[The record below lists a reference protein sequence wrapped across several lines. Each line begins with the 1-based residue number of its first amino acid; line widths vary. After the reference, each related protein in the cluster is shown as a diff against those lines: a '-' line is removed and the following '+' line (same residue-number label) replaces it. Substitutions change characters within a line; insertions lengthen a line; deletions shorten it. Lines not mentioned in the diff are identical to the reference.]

1 MRYPSFTI
9 KMKRALSRIQKN
21 QAQKI
26 QLNIDGEIHFI
37 DVRDILYVEVLNHF
51 VTWHT
56 KKGDFRIWGSL
67 KDATDQIDDPNFC
80 MCNRCYLVNL
90 RHVKGLDKNTVR
102 VGDEDLVISR
112 YRRKEF
118 VETLAQFYGNGG

>member
-1 MRYPSFTI
+1 
-9 KMKRALSRIQKN
+9 
-21 QAQKI
+21 
-26 QLNIDGEIHFI
+26 
-37 DVRDILYVEVLNHF
+37 
-51 VTWHT
+51 
-56 KKGDFRIWGSL
+56 
-67 KDATDQIDDPNFC
+67 
-80 MCNRCYLVNL
+80 MCNSCYLVNL